1 MITRNLRSRKLNSR
15 NTKNSNL
22 QTRCRGFEGTE
33 AFRLGSDNDIPEK
46 IKRQQNYLMNNEA
59 NYKRECRLPHLI

>member
-22 QTRCRGFEGTE
+22 QTRCRGFEFTE
-33 AFRLGSDNDIPEK
+33 AFRLGSDNDIPGK
-46 IKRQQNYLMNNEA
+46 KMKQNERNCDSYE
-59 NYKRECRLPHLI
+59 IT

>member
-22 QTRCRGFEGTE
+22 QTRWRGFEEGTD
-33 AFRLGSDNDIPEK
+33 ALRLGSDNDIPEK
-46 IKRQQNYLMNNEA
+46 IWDKNMGQYNTQIKMA
-59 NYKRECRLPHLI
+59 AADI